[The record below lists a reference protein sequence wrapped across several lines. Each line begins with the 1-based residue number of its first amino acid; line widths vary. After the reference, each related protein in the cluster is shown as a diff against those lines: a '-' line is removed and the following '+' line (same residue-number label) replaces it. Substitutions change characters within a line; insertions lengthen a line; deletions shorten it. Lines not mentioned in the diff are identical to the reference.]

1 MGVMADKDLNAILHA
16 YKEGGIDL
24 YEAVG
29 VRPDNPRSLPPDEL
43 LYNIKL
49 VYNNGVITTGYD
61 DPCDGVRYALERSR
75 EDGIPLLI
83 TGSLY
88 LLGQIRTYLKGII

>member
-1 MGVMADKDLNAILHA
+1 
-16 YKEGGIDL
+16 
-24 YEAVG
+24 
-29 VRPDNPRSLPPDEL
+29 
-43 LYNIKL
+43 
-49 VYNNGVITTGYD
+49 VYNNGVKTKGFD

-75 EDGIPLLI
+75 EDGIPILV